1 MAFCSLARLTKICP
15 WEYRIAQRISVLMH
29 VLIWKMPITCS
40 ASTSLHLQERKKKF
54 EKDGEK
60 FYSMLDR
67 HLHLSSKKK
76 ESQLQ
81 EVCMEFFSDLGP
93 EATAPTALGLKMG
106 EESSLQVTS

>member
-1 MAFCSLARLTKICP
+1 
-15 WEYRIAQRISVLMH
+15 MH
-29 VLIWKMPITCS
+29 VLIWKMPVTGS
-40 ASTSLHLQERKKKF
+40 ASTSFHLQERKKKF

-81 EVCMEFFSDLGP
+81 EVCMEFFSELSP
-93 EATAPTALGLKMG
+93 EATAPTALVLKKR
-106 EESSLQVTS
+106 ERNNPFK

>member
-1 MAFCSLARLTKICP
+1 MLQL
-15 WEYRIAQRISVLMH
+15 
-29 VLIWKMPITCS
+29 
-40 ASTSLHLQERKKKF
+40 LHLQERKKKF

-81 EVCMEFFSDLGP
+81 EVCMGFSSESSP
-93 EATAPTALGLKMG
+93 EATPPPALDFKMWG
-106 EESSLQVTS
+106 EIISFVTS